1 MMSREYWIF
10 AIGVLV
16 YLIYKKGKT
25 IDTETG
31 DGQPQDGS
39 STSRLRGVAPSNI
52 CIPPAFKV
60 KLKFDGR
67 NCAGSYIDESKVLK
81 LGDSGCDV
89 LLLQQRLNRLVTSN
103 ILTPTGR
110 FDCDTLNKLRNV
122 KGVDTISLSMFQP
135 DEEVGFEEFVPTRIT
150 NMRYAPS
157 DVDQLNGQKPI
168 Y

>member
-39 STSRLRGVAPSNI
+39 STSRLRGVAP
-52 CIPPAFKV
+52 
-60 KLKFDGR
+60 
-67 NCAGSYIDESKVLK
+67 
-81 LGDSGCDV
+81 
-89 LLLQQRLNRLVTSN
+89 SN